1 MGNLFLKE
9 RENWWTWI
17 VWGILGCVSTG
28 ILLPHISEV
37 WLALLSPA
45 CFLLILTS
53 WMSYSRR
60 FDFSRAFKVL
70 SCVTVMSVI
79 PIFIEH
85 LFPVIDPTQGIV
97 DMAFVIL
104 VCVGVSLIGALFA
117 RRPKQYY

>member
-17 VWGILGCVSTG
+17 VWGVLGCISTG
-28 ILLPHISEV
+28 IMLPHISEV

-53 WMSYSRR
+53 WMNYSRR

-70 SCVTVMSVI
+70 SCVAVMSVI
-79 PIFIEH
+79 PLLLEH
-85 LFPVIDPTQGIV
+85 LYPVIDSTQGIV
-97 DMAFVIL
+97 DMALVIL
-104 VCVGVSLIGALFA
+104 MCVGLSIIGAWVA

>member
-17 VWGILGCVSTG
+17 VWGVLGCISTG
-28 ILLPHISEV
+28 IMLPHISEV

-70 SCVTVMSVI
+70 SCVAVMSVI
-79 PIFIEH
+79 PVLLENLH
-85 LFPVIDPTQGIV
+85 PVIDPTQGIV
-97 DMAFVIL
+97 DMALVIL
-104 VCVGVSLIGALFA
+104 MCVGLSVIGAWVA